1 MCGMLDGMG
10 KLSTNVGL
18 RVDGI
23 RKLVFPPVCL
33 FCQSPLIARD
43 GCCADCLEHIHVWPR
58 TVCDTC
64 GDVLPEDMAPGPCGR
79 CLQKPPAQ
87 QKTHS
92 LFEYNGPVREAIL
105 EWKLHGH
112 EAGVRWL
119 LAAAIPRISEHMA
132 ADDLLLPVPMPL
144 SRMRKSGQHHAAN
157 MCRWLAEAVDC
168 GWDWRVLRRV
178 GEQPRQSSLA
188 GSARRKNLRKAF
200 AVCNDY
206 APRLQ
211 DVSTVWVV
219 DDILTTGTTLHYAA
233 WATRKLKKPVKAL
246 SLARTPHK
254 R

>member
-1 MCGMLDGMG
+1 MLDSMG
-10 KLSTNVGL
+10 KLSTNVSL
-18 RVDGI
+18 RVDGV

-43 GCCADCLEHIHVWPR
+43 SCCANCLEHIHVWPR
-58 TVCDTC
+58 AVCASC

-79 CLQKPPAQ
+79 CLQKPPVQLA
-87 QKTHS
+87 THS
-92 LFEYNGPVREAIL
+92 LYEYSGPVREAVL

-112 EAGVRWL
+112 EAAVRWL
-119 LAAAIPRISEHMA
+119 LAAAIPRISEYIA
-132 ADDLLLPVPMPL
+132 TNDLLLPVPMPL
-144 SRMRKSGQHHAAN
+144 SRMRNSGQHHAAN
-157 MCRWLAEAVDC
+157 MCRWLAQAVDC
-168 GWDWRVLRRV
+168 DWDWRVLRRV

-200 AVCNDY
+200 ALSADY

-211 DVSTVWVV
+211 DVSTIWVV

-233 WATRKLKKPVKAL
+233 RAIRKLKKPVRVL
-246 SLARTPHK
+246 SLARTSHK

>member
-1 MCGMLDGMG
+1 MYGMLDGMD

-18 RVDGI
+18 RVDGV
-23 RKLVFPPVCL
+23 RELVFPPVCL
-33 FCQSPLIARD
+33 FCQSPLAAGD
-43 GCCADCLEHIHVWPR
+43 GCCANCLEHIHIWPR
-58 TVCDTC
+58 AACVTC
-64 GDVLPEDMAPGPCGR
+64 GDVLPEDMVPGPCGR

-87 QKTHS
+87 LETHS
-92 LFEYNGPVREAIL
+92 LYEYSGPVREAIL

-119 LAAAIPRISEHMA
+119 LAAAIPRISEHLE

-157 MCRWLAEAVDC
+157 MCRWLAQAVDC
-168 GWDWRVLRRV
+168 GWDWRLLRRV

-200 AVCNDY
+200 ALSNDY
-206 APRLQ
+206 ATDFQ
-211 DVSTVWVV
+211 NVSTIWVV

-233 WATRKLKKPVKAL
+233 RTIRKLKKPVRVL
-246 SLARTPHK
+246 SLARTAHK